1 MQAALSHHE
10 GPEGIE
16 EETTQEVGHAP
27 RNHQEQ
33 PGRRPACPW
42 DADRRASCSLHQADI
57 RPGAMDPS
65 DTSVVIDRRPTPA
78 STLEEIGADELRRY
92 ANTQSSACSSLRA
105 ERCPLTAAS

>member
-1 MQAALSHHE
+1 
-10 GPEGIE
+10 
-16 EETTQEVGHAP
+16 
-27 RNHQEQ
+27 
-33 PGRRPACPW
+33 
-42 DADRRASCSLHQADI
+42 
-57 RPGAMDPS
+57 MDPS